1 MRCGILTVGALAHFA
16 RNIRAVQPRIQKLPL
31 CDGRVYWSVG
41 FLLEP
46 DGRMKFLLVCE
57 QGRPAAFQPGNAYPT
72 QLETD
77 GVVYPVD
84 IINTSAL
91 WMNMEERFNGLPFQL
106 AAVLSKVPEIPEELR
121 GMSLHGLSVCEIVL
135 AGAVYALPAG
145 TAEVILS
152 DGKRWTL
159 TV

>member
-1 MRCGILTVGALAHFA
+1 MTVGALAHFA
-16 RNIRAVQPRIQKLPL
+16 RNIRAVQPRIPKLPL

-77 GVVYPVD
+77 GVVYPLD

-91 WMNMEERFNGLPFQL
+91 WMNME
-106 AAVLSKVPEIPEELR
+106 
-121 GMSLHGLSVCEIVL
+121 
-135 AGAVYALPAG
+135 
-145 TAEVILS
+145 
-152 DGKRWTL
+152 
-159 TV
+159 